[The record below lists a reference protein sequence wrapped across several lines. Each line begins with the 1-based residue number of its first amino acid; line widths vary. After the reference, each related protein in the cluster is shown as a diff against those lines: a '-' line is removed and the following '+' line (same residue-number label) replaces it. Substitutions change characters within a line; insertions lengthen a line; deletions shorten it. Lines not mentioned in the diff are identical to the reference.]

1 MNSSSNTKF
10 KSLAKAASAQA
21 RRVAAMGN
29 ALHYGN
35 GRVPPTPPNQTTPLS
50 GARVFIFAHHSSS
63 SSCSVNNDEEDAE
76 YQTMGC
82 VVISMGGMLAHTL
95 NRDVTHAIFMVVG
108 NNNNNKQHQS
118 TTTNI
123 HLADVSSETII
134 ILNTCLAMNIPVVG
148 TDWLTYVG
156 QLKPGEHWSEVDIGL
171 GFCIPSVVQEFNY
184 TYGHSSSGSSS
195 SSSSRRDD
203 SPAPHIDYSPRT
215 KNIRSNATAKE
226 LMNASISETYKLILV
241 ENPDALET
249 EAVRRAM
256 ELSMLDFAIVVGN
269 DERLGGSLVRKNSFG
284 DESPHDILQI
294 SKDATSKEIKNAY
307 KRRALETHPDKGG
320 EPGVFDSVAQAY
332 RLLLDAANNT
342 NRLPMVTNTPMN
354 EKPKTTEH
362 WDNELKEHSSMVDE
376 LFGRHG
382 NDLSDSIRRQDFALE
397 RLGLCHK
404 DAGYQNVNEKKQ
416 VITNSCFYLSLA
428 VSYLHG
434 IEALAVW
441 QTPEINDDSDFQL
454 LRKADEE
461 LIKVT
466 ALQLKRTIETA
477 VLSAHPEWAMKG
489 LVGEEVQAFADFLV
503 YCLESTFLS
512 DWAIVV
518 FDTSSGFVDIYKGK
532 YYKDENEGFVLNT
545 LTLRHVPGHYQP
557 LITASASSL
566 KPSLKRITSTLEQC
580 GVLYVVTDGTA

>member
-1 MNSSSNTKF
+1 MTSNAKF

-21 RRVAAMGN
+21 RRVAAMGT
-29 ALHYGN
+29 ALHHSN
-35 GRVPPTPPNQTTPLS
+35 RRAPTTPPNQTTPLSLS
-50 GARVFIFAHHSSS
+50 GARVFIFAHSSS
-63 SSCSVNNDEEDAE
+63 SSCFVNNDEEDAQC
-76 YQTMGC
+76 QTLSC
-82 VVISMGGMLAHTL
+82 VVISMGGKLAHTL
-95 NRDVTHAIFMVVG
+95 NRDVTHAIVMIVG
-108 NNNNNKQHQS
+108 NNNKQS
-118 TTTNI
+118 KSNI
-123 HLADVSSETII
+123 HLSDLSNETII
-134 ILNTCLAMNIPVVG
+134 ILNTCLTMNIPVVG

-156 QLKPGEHWSEVDIGL
+156 QLKPEDHWSEVDIGL

-184 TYGHSSSGSSS
+184 TYGNSSSISSS
-195 SSSSRRDD
+195 RSSSRSSSSRHGD
-203 SPAPHIDYSPRT
+203 SPTPHIDNSPKTNNFR
-215 KNIRSNATAKE
+215 RQCTAKE
-226 LMNASISETYKLILV
+226 LMNASINETYKLLLV

-249 EAVRRAM
+249 KAVRRTM
-256 ELSMLDFAIVVGN
+256 EISMLDFAIVVGN
-269 DERLGGSLVRKNSFG
+269 DERLGGSLVRKNSFS

-294 SKDATSKEIKNAY
+294 SKGATSKEIKNAY
-307 KRRALETHPDKGG
+307 RRRALETHPDKGG

-342 NRLPMVTNTPMN
+342 NRLPTVTSMK

-362 WDNELKEHSSMVDE
+362 WDNELKEHSSMVNE

-382 NDLSDSIRRQDFALE
+382 NDLSDSIRRQNFALE
-397 RLGLCHK
+397 QLGLCHK

-428 VSYLHG
+428 VSYLNG

-441 QTPEINDDSDFQL
+441 QTPEINDDSDFHL

-503 YCLESTFLS
+503 YCLESTFLF

-532 YYKDENEGFVLNT
+532 YYKDENEGFLSNT

-557 LITASASSL
+557 LITESANLL
-566 KPSLKRITSTLEQC
+566 KPSLKRIISTLDQC
-580 GVLYVVTDGTA
+580 GVLCVVTDGTA

>member
-1 MNSSSNTKF
+1 
-10 KSLAKAASAQA
+10 
-21 RRVAAMGN
+21 
-29 ALHYGN
+29 
-35 GRVPPTPPNQTTPLS
+35 
-50 GARVFIFAHHSSS
+50 
-63 SSCSVNNDEEDAE
+63 
-76 YQTMGC
+76 
-82 VVISMGGMLAHTL
+82 
-95 NRDVTHAIFMVVG
+95 
-108 NNNNNKQHQS
+108 
-118 TTTNI
+118 
-123 HLADVSSETII
+123 
-134 ILNTCLAMNIPVVG
+134 
-148 TDWLTYVG
+148 
-156 QLKPGEHWSEVDIGL
+156 
-171 GFCIPSVVQEFNY
+171 
-184 TYGHSSSGSSS
+184 
-195 SSSSRRDD
+195 
-203 SPAPHIDYSPRT
+203 
-215 KNIRSNATAKE
+215 
-226 LMNASISETYKLILV
+226 
-241 ENPDALET
+241 
-249 EAVRRAM
+249 M

-269 DERLGGSLVRKNSFG
+269 DTRLVGSLIRKNSFG
-284 DESPHDILQI
+284 HDESPHDILQI

-332 RLLLDAANNT
+332 RLLLDAANST
-342 NRLPMVTNTPMN
+342 NRLPTTIPTSSMK
-354 EKPKTTEH
+354 EKPKTTEY
-362 WDNELKEHSSMVDE
+362 WDNELKEHSSMVNE

-382 NDLSDSIRRQDFALE
+382 NDLSDSIKRQDFALE
-397 RLGLCHK
+397 RLGLCYK
-404 DAGYQNVNEKKQ
+404 DAGYENVNEKQQ

-428 VSYLHG
+428 VSYLNG

-518 FDTSSGFVDIYKGK
+518 CDTSSGFVDIYKGK
-532 YYKDENEGFVLNT
+532 YYKDENEGFVSNT

-557 LITASASSL
+557 LIPASTNSL
-566 KPSLKRITSTLEQC
+566 KPSLKRIISTLDQC